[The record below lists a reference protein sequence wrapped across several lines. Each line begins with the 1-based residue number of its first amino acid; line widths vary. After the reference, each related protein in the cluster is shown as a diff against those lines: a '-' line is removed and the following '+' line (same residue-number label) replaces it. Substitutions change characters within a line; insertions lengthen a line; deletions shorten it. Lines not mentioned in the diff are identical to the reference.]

1 MIINKIMNNNKK
13 LNLKTYIFLFTLT
26 FITFFTKFYLFG
38 AYEDDLSQLRYF
50 GTSFNEKINLI
61 SNYIANFPM
70 GRPFGFISLR
80 VLSSFLYDIGGVN
93 LLYLFCCFILSSNS
107 FLVFLI
113 LRKININ
120 YSLAIIGSLIFIT
133 FPGDALKMTIV
144 RGFQVHLSILICLLA
159 TLLYLKNKKLTSY
172 ILFFVSLLTYEN
184 GIFIFLFAS
193 ALKHKSLNIKNNFK
207 HVLFIAITI
216 IFVILIRKYI
226 GSGNR
231 LDGMMGNISDL
242 EKLLRIPI
250 SIIGG
255 LFMSFVSYI
264 KKPIHLILNFK
275 IWMLLVTL
283 IVLFTF
289 YYLEKIKNF
298 ITYQED
304 IKKQE
309 ALNLFFIGIFSISL
323 GYIVMSNHRFGA
335 IWTEYGRITST
346 HSQSAFGISLCFVI
360 IINALSNLLNK
371 RKKKFII
378 TFFLTFLIAPGVIF
392 GNFIQN
398 KIITSWEKNK
408 KLYSF
413 IDKEVLDWKDG
424 LVLLIPDHFNN
435 NKYVLGT
442 AWNSF
447 YTPQLIYKFPS
458 TWKQKPIII
467 SKNRL
472 NLENEQLFYI
482 KLGKKIKID
491 KKNIILINYKQN
503 KFYRNKNR
511 QIKLKINEEKFLIN
525 SYVGKNFKA
534 DKNIM
539 YDFFIY

>member
-1 MIINKIMNNNKK
+1 MIINKIMNNNNKI
-13 LNLKTYIFLFTLT
+13 NLKNYIFLFTLT

-50 GTSFNEKINLI
+50 GTSFNEKIDLI
-61 SNYIANFPM
+61 FNYFVNFPM

-80 VLSSFLYDIGGVN
+80 VLSSFIYDIGGIN
-93 LLYLFCCFILSSNS
+93 LLYLFCCFVLSSNS

-159 TLLYLKNKKLTSY
+159 TLLYLNNKKLTSY

-193 ALKHKSLNIKNNFK
+193 ALKHKSLSIKNNFK
-207 HVLFIAITI
+207 HVLYVALTI
-216 IFVILIRKYI
+216 ILVILIRKYI

-231 LDGMMGNISDL
+231 LDGMISNVTDL
-242 EKLLRIPI
+242 EKLLRIPVG
-250 SIIGG
+250 IIGG

-264 KKPIHLILNFK
+264 KKTIHLLLNLK
-275 IWMLLVTL
+275 IWMLLVTFT
-283 IVLFTF
+283 VFFTF

-309 ALNLFFIGIFSISL
+309 AINLFFIGIFSISL

-360 IINALSNLLNK
+360 LINLLCNLLNK

-378 TFFLTFLIAPGVIF
+378 SFILTFLIAPGIIL

-398 KIITSWEKNK
+398 KILTI
-408 KLYSF
+408 
-413 IDKEVLDWKDG
+413 
-424 LVLLIPDHFNN
+424 
-435 NKYVLGT
+435 
-442 AWNSF
+442 
-447 YTPQLIYKFPS
+447 
-458 TWKQKPIII
+458 
-467 SKNRL
+467 
-472 NLENEQLFYI
+472 
-482 KLGKKIKID
+482 
-491 KKNIILINYKQN
+491 
-503 KFYRNKNR
+503 
-511 QIKLKINEEKFLIN
+511 
-525 SYVGKNFKA
+525 
-534 DKNIM
+534 
-539 YDFFIY
+539 